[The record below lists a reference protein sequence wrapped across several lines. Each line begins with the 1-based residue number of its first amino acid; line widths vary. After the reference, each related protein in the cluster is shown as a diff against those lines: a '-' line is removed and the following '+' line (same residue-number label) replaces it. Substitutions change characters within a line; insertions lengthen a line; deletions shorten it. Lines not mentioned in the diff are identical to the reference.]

1 MFPPLRVL
9 IVDDAVTYRRAA
21 SAVLADLPGVE
32 VVGAA
37 ANGKIAL
44 QRIEQLAPDLLLLD
58 LEMPEI
64 DGLELLRRLRAAGS
78 DIGAIMLSA
87 GSAHA
92 AQATLEAL
100 ELGALD
106 FVLKPSGGTIDEN
119 LGRLQK
125 ELRQKIDDYVRVRTI
140 RQILRS
146 GNSAGPGN
154 NGRLE
159 RSVGSLLRAGVEV
172 ASGQLS
178 IARNPESIEA
188 CPANVHAERP
198 KGPAHPQDLRPTE
211 SIGCVGSNKI
221 ETPRSHGLGKPEVVA
236 LGISTGGPQALV
248 QMLPKLSSDFRVPVL
263 IVQHMP
269 PIFTR
274 SLANDL
280 DQRCALRVC
289 EAAQGQRVLPG
300 WIYIAPGGKQMK
312 VSRDD
317 GAVVIELTD
326 DPPENSCRPSVDYL
340 FRSVAEVYR
349 GKAVGVIMTG
359 MGNDGTRGCRLL
371 KQQGA
376 PIVAQDQ
383 ATCVV
388 FGMPKELVE
397 QGIADVVAPL
407 DGIAAEITRLVG
419 KG

>member
-1 MFPPLRVL
+1 
-9 IVDDAVTYRRAA
+9 
-21 SAVLADLPGVE
+21 
-32 VVGAA
+32 
-37 ANGKIAL
+37 
-44 QRIEQLAPDLLLLD
+44 
-58 LEMPEI
+58 
-64 DGLELLRRLRAAGS
+64 
-78 DIGAIMLSA
+78 
-87 GSAHA
+87 
-92 AQATLEAL
+92 
-100 ELGALD
+100 
-106 FVLKPSGGTIDEN
+106 
-119 LGRLQK
+119 
-125 ELRQKIDDYVRVRTI
+125 
-140 RQILRS
+140 
-146 GNSAGPGN
+146 
-154 NGRLE
+154 
-159 RSVGSLLRAGVEV
+159 
-172 ASGQLS
+172 
-178 IARNPESIEA
+178 
-188 CPANVHAERP
+188 
-198 KGPAHPQDLRPTE
+198 
-211 SIGCVGSNKI
+211 
-221 ETPRSHGLGKPEVVA
+221 
-236 LGISTGGPQALV
+236 
-248 QMLPKLSSDFRVPVL
+248 
-263 IVQHMP
+263 
-269 PIFTR
+269 
-274 SLANDL
+274 
-280 DQRCALRVC
+280 
-289 EAAQGQRVLPG
+289 VLPG